1 MLQKKTDKVWLDH
14 RGNKV
19 PREYVPDFERQKEG
33 VVSKIYSDA
42 TAISKRLAKFKKDAF
57 ALVDAQYAL
66 MLKNANIELGERKGN
81 FTITSFD
88 KSVKIEINV
97 SDRIEFD
104 ENIEFAQEKFRE
116 FIALKTQGSDIEL
129 AELVNNAFSTR
140 KGKLDT
146 KRVLSLF
153 SYKISHPVWL
163 EGIEFVKRSMSSN
176 SSVRYMEISAKDEM
190 GEYQSV
196 KLNFSSI

>member
-1 MLQKKTDKVWLDH
+1 MLQKKSDKLWIDH

-19 PREYVPDFERQKEG
+19 PREYVPDLEKQNEIIVGK
-33 VVSKIYSDA
+33 VYNNAV
-42 TAISKRLAKFKKDAF
+42 AISNKLAAFKKEAF
-57 ALVDAQYAL
+57 KLVDEQYSK
-66 MLKNANIELGERKGN
+66 MLKNAKIETGERKGN
-81 FTITSFD
+81 FTLTSFD

-116 FIALKTQGSDIEL
+116 FIALKTQGTDMEL

-176 SSVRYMEISAKDEM
+176 SSVRYMEISAKDAM
-190 GEYQSV
+190 GEYQTV